1 MITVEF
7 KNFDEMMQFA
17 RQLAGVET
25 TQIKTVT
32 ECATSA
38 ASIQE
43 TPVMPSGQ
51 ALVNAPDSAPQTADP
66 TLASLATAAS
76 TRVSPSAATTSW
88 NAFAGAPNG
97 QPQVPVT
104 APGFVPASTPAP
116 APVPIPTP
124 DDPVP
129 MPYRPSAPVP
139 ASTSV
144 PVSTPGYTLD
154 DLARAG
160 MTLMDAGKQGDLLG
174 LLKEFGVEALPALPP
189 AQYGAFAT
197 RLRTLGAQI

>member
-1 MITVEF
+1 MITLEF

-17 RQLAGVET
+17 RQLAGVAAEPVKPA
-25 TQIKTVT
+25 Q
-32 ECATSA
+32 ECAASA

-43 TPVMPSGQ
+43 TPVTPSGQ
-51 ALVNAPDSAPQTADP
+51 ALVNAPDSAPQAADP
-66 TLASLATAAS
+66 TQASLATAAP
-76 TRVSPSAATTSW
+76 TQISPSAATTSW
-88 NAFAGAPNG
+88 NAFSGGPNG

-104 APGFVPASTPAP
+104 APGFVPTSTPAHS
-116 APVPIPTP
+116 PVPIPTP
-124 DDPVP
+124 DDQVPV
-129 MPYRPSAPVP
+129 
-139 ASTSV
+139 STSV

-174 LLKEFGVEALPALPP
+174 LLKEFGVEALPVLPA

-197 RLRTLGAQI
+197 RLRALGAQI